1 MAIEVFN
8 RYEKKYILDEH
19 TFRRLLERINDYM
32 ELDKYNLNGQFYSI
46 CNIYYDTD
54 DNRLIRSSIE
64 KPVYKEKLRMRSYG
78 TPCGEDRVFLE
89 IKKKYNGI
97 VNKRRTSIVLKD
109 AYKYMESDVYPESDT
124 QCINTQV
131 LKEIDYFKKMYT
143 LKPKVYLSY
152 DRYAYFEKNDGD
164 FRVTFDTNITTRRG
178 DVRLES
184 GSYGNKLIPDR
195 LYLME
200 IKISG
205 AVPMWFTRCLSDLHI
220 YPVSFS
226 KYGTEYKRYVLE
238 GYDKDT
244 EELSNQIAPVFFTMA
259 AGLACG
265 LGYVTFAAA
274 FTAVML
280 LLLILI
286 SAFGFAD
293 RNEGRKQLKI
303 VIPESLNYNSVFD
316 DLFDKYTSENRLNK
330 VKTTNMGTMY
340 ELTYEIRLKNDDAE
354 KDFID
359 ELRVRN
365 GNLNISVGIMPE
377 NSVSAL
383 N

>member
-1 MAIEVFN
+1 MFESIFTSTADNSINISQAAIS
-8 RYEKKYILDEH
+8 L
-19 TFRRLLERINDYM
+19 
-32 ELDKYNLNGQFYSI
+32 GA
-46 CNIYYDTD
+46 
-54 DNRLIRSSIE
+54 
-64 KPVYKEKLRMRSYG
+64 
-78 TPCGEDRVFLE
+78 
-89 IKKKYNGI
+89 
-97 VNKRRTSIVLKD
+97 SIVIGVII
-109 AYKYMESDVYPESDT
+109 AIVYMYIS
-124 QCINTQV
+124 
-131 LKEIDYFKKMYT
+131 KK
-143 LKPKVYLSY
+143 
-152 DRYAYFEKNDGD
+152 
-164 FRVTFDTNITTRRG
+164 
-178 DVRLES
+178 
-184 GSYGNKLIPDR
+184 
-195 LYLME
+195 
-200 IKISG
+200 
-205 AVPMWFTRCLSDLHI
+205 
-220 YPVSFS
+220 
-226 KYGTEYKRYVLE
+226 E
-238 GYDKDT
+238 GYQKNFIIGLLMLPAVVSVVILLVGSNVARAFSMAGAFALVRFRSAPGSAKDI
-244 EELSNQIAPVFFTMA
+244 SIVFFTMA

-274 FTAVML
+274 FTAL

>member
-32 ELDKYNLNGQFYSI
+32 EPDKYNLNGQFYSI

-78 TPCGEDRVFLE
+78 TPCGEDKVFLE

-109 AYKYMESDVYPESDT
+109 AYKYMESDVYPESDI

-238 GYDKDT
+238 GY
-244 EELSNQIAPVFFTMA
+244 
-259 AGLACG
+259 G

>member
-8 RYEKKYILDEH
+8 RYEKKYMLDEH
-19 TFRRLLERINDYM
+19 TFRRLFERINDYM
-32 ELDKYNLNGQFYSI
+32 EPDKYNLNGQFYSI

-78 TPCGEDRVFLE
+78 TPCGEDKVFLE

-178 DVRLES
+178 NVRLES

-244 EELSNQIAPVFFTMA
+244 EELSNQIAPNEYAKEYGNVY
-259 AGLACG
+259 GCQYG
-265 LGYVTFAAA
+265 QYGK
-274 FTAVML
+274 
-280 LLLILI
+280 
-286 SAFGFAD
+286 SA
-293 RNEGRKQLKI
+293 I
-303 VIPESLNYNSVFD
+303 CI
-316 DLFDKYTSENRLNK
+316 
-330 VKTTNMGTMY
+330 
-340 ELTYEIRLKNDDAE
+340 
-354 KDFID
+354 
-359 ELRVRN
+359 
-365 GNLNISVGIMPE
+365 
-377 NSVSAL
+377 
-383 N
+383 